1 MDAGGGAPFGEDD
14 GVVVVAVGDDGI
26 EGFEEG
32 AAFFDEFADLGCGA
46 DVGDLVGGLVLGVVA
61 DGGEV
66 ALEDHDEVA
75 GEVVF
80 DEFGAVAGG
89 NDFLVKGGG

>member
-1 MDAGGGAPFGEDD
+1 VDAGGGAPFGEDA

-26 EGFEEG
+26 ESVEEG
-32 AAFFDEFADLGCGA
+32 AAFFDEFADLGGGT

-66 ALEDHDEVA
+66 ALEDHEEVA
-75 GEVVF
+75 SAVEIV
-80 DEFGAVAGG
+80 GAWQ
-89 NDFLVKGGG
+89 GGGDGVE